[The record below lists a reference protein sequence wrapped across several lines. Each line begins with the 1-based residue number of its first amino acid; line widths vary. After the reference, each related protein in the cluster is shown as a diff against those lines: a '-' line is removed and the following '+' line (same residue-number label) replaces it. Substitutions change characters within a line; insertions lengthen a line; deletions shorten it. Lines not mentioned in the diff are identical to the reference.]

1 MDYNNIKQSI
11 VEFCKP
17 EKLDGNNK
25 YYCFISFK
33 KALSFSTKRIL
44 FLDFQIFCTFLS
56 SYFF

>member
-25 YYCFISFK
+25 YYCDKCKNKNDSIKQLQFDKCKIY
-33 KALSFSTKRIL
+33 
-44 FLDFQIFCTFLS
+44 
-56 SYFF
+56 YF